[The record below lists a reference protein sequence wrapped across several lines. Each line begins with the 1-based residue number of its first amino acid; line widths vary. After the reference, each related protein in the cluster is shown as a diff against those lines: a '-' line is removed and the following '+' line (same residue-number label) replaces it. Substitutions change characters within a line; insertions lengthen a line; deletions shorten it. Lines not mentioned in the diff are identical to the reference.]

1 MSLIPA
7 FEIGVWNTWIF
18 TAAWVFFHIVP
29 LTWPIFR
36 YDIKAMFKKSTASLQ
51 YNKTEKIIDK
61 LGTAVWIILFIY
73 SIFLPLPLGTPLL
86 YAGIALFVAGLII
99 VEIAGIPWA
108 TVPVDEPITRG
119 LYRYSRHPIYIG
131 VFVQYI
137 GIGIASASGLFLL
150 LVVIQVALSIPVIPA
165 EERLCLEQYGDTYRE
180 YMNRTPRWL
189 GIPKSE
195 KVS

>member
-1 MSLIPA
+1 MSFIPA
-7 FEIGVWNTWIF
+7 FEIGVWNVWIF
-18 TAAWVFFHIVP
+18 MVAWVFFHVVP
-29 LTWPIFR
+29 LDWPIFR
-36 YDIKAMFKKSTASLQ
+36 YDIKALYKKSAASPP
-51 YNKTEKIIDK
+51 YNKTEKIISN
-61 LGTAVWIILFIY
+61 LGMAVWIILFIY

-99 VEIAGIPWA
+99 VEIAMIPWVKTA
-108 TVPVDEPITRG
+108 IGEPITTG

-150 LVVIQVALSIPVIPA
+150 LTVIQIALSALVAPA
-165 EERLCLEQYGDTYRE
+165 EERFCCEKYGDPYRE

-189 GIPKSE
+189 GAPKS
-195 KVS
+195 